1 MLGLLNKM
9 KKILS
14 PDKRIDSIWCASF
27 DIGSVNFAFY
37 IEEMDNASLMDIENI
52 KDPKSRYN
60 DDGTPTKG
68 MKDILSSVCM
78 NGKTILHKNTDIS
91 INCTKGKKLDQNT
104 FHNMTDL
111 LDKYGDYWDKCSY
124 FVVEQQMAFGKMKSN
139 PKAVKLG
146 HHCQSYFLFR
156 YGRFK
161 KVFEFP
167 AYHKTQV
174 LGCEKIKGNKCKN
187 GNYRWKSV
195 PKPLRKKWSVLK
207 ATEILKERGE
217 EETMNNIKTVSKK
230 DDLAD
235 TVTQL
240 QAFKYLYFIE
250 CDNMLHN

>member
-1 MLGLLNKM
+1 MNNQENFFAPE
-9 KKILS
+9 KK
-14 PDKRIDSIWCASF
+14 PGTIWCASF

-37 IEEMDNASLMDIENI
+37 IEEVDKTSLMKIKNIENQ
-52 KDPKSRYN
+52 KSRYN
-60 DDGTPTKG
+60 DDGTPTKD
-68 MKDILSSVCM
+68 MKKILDSVCS
-78 NGKTILHKNTDIS
+78 NGKTILHKNSDIS
-91 INCTKGKKLDQNT
+91 KNCVKGKKLDQNT

-111 LDKYGDYWDKCSY
+111 LDAYSDYWDKCCH

-161 KVFEFP
+161 KVYEFP

-174 LGCEKIKGNKCKN
+174 LGCEKIKGKQCKN
-187 GNYRWKSV
+187 GKYRWKSV

-207 ATEILKERGE
+207 ATEILNDRGE
-217 EETMNNIKTVSKK
+217 EETIKNIKTVSKK

-235 TVTQL
+235 TLTQL
-240 QAFKYLYFIE
+240 QAFKYLFFVEKIE
-250 CDNMLHN
+250 I